1 MYINPFLA
9 GVLCT
14 VVFEIIAAFLYS
26 VIIGRRYDDDE
37 QEQEEQDEDK

>member
-14 VVFEIIAAFLYS
+14 VFFEVVAIVLYGM
-26 VIIGRRYDDDE
+26 IFGRRYDDEDQEDQRDE
-37 QEQEEQDEDK
+37 NK